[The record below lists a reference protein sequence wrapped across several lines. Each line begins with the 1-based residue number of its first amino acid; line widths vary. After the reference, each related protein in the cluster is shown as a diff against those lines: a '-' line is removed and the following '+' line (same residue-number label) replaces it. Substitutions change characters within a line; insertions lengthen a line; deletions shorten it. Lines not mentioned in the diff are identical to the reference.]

1 MTIKERLE
9 PLPPWVRV
17 IAISAIA
24 LFAGLGLMI
33 LCLLFGLMFTV

>member
-1 MTIKERLE
+1 MNIRERLE
-9 PLPPWVRV
+9 PLPPWLRF

-33 LCLLFGLMFTV
+33 LFLLFGLMLTV